1 MKRAALI
8 YYSIDGHTHLVA
20 QAMGKRLDCP
30 VIRLQLQQEFS
41 TTSKF
46 LKYFWAGKSSVF
58 HDKPELANKTLDL
71 TAYDT
76 LIIATPVWAGNLS
89 SPVRSFLARYAPEG
103 KQVYLVATNSG
114 GTFEKC
120 FATMRKLLPKSTIQ
134 QEIGFV
140 EVTED
145 TYPTQHKERLE
156 AFCAEILARSK
167 APEKPKEEERGGTG
181 KKSGKQVTRG

>member
-20 QAMGKRLDCP
+20 QKMGKRLDCP

-58 HDKPELANKTLDL
+58 HDKPELANEMIDL
-71 TAYDT
+71 TSIDT
-76 LIIATPVWAGNLS
+76 LVIATPVWAGNLS

-120 FATMRKLLPKSTIQ
+120 FATMRKLLPKSTIL

-140 EVTED
+140 EVTEE
-145 TYPTQHKERLE
+145 TYPTHHKQRLE

-167 APEKPKEEERGGTG
+167 APEKPKEEERGD
-181 KKSGKQVTRG
+181 R